1 MTESPPYSGLTP
13 DTIIAALESCGFQ
26 PDGSMLALNSYE
38 NRVYQVGLEDGAFLV
53 AKFYRPERWSDA
65 AIREEH
71 AFSLALAAEEIPVVA
86 PLANAEGNTLHS
98 YDGYRFSLSPR
109 QGGRWPD
116 LDDPDDL
123 MWVGRLMARIHQ
135 LGASQPFQDRPTLDP
150 GEMGA
155 ASATW
160 LLDNDFIPLELESG
174 YRSIT
179 TELQTAIEAG
189 FEQVGGYQQ
198 IRLHGDCHPG
208 TILWTDGGPHF
219 VDLDDCRNGPAIQD
233 LWMLLSG
240 EANEMSMQL
249 SYLREGYEMFA
260 SNGILF
266 NHEGPTRGET
276 FVTRKISRGVAA
288 IELGLDDKIHL
299 GNLDAAR
306 DWGDARD
313 FVEGMWLML
322 QQDTPENF
330 VLATGESHTV
340 REFAENAFAALDI
353 SIAWQGTGVD
363 EKGVD
368 NATGDTIIQ
377 VDPRYF
383 RPTEVDFLCGDAS
396 KAREKLG
403 WSPKILFPQLVA
415 DMVASDY
422 EYFKAPPEENA

>member
-208 TILWTDGGPHF
+208 NILWTDGGPHF

-249 SYLREGYEMFA
+249 SYLREGYEMFRPLNQA
-260 SNGILF
+260 EVRLIEPLRTLRIIHYAAWLARRWNDPAFPAAFPWFNSNQYWQDHMATLAQQ
-266 NHEGPTRGET
+266 R
-276 FVTRKISRGVAA
+276 VA
-288 IELGLDDKIHL
+288 
-299 GNLDAAR
+299 
-306 DWGDARD
+306 
-313 FVEGMWLML
+313 M
-322 QQDTPENF
+322 ENPP
-330 VLATGESHTV
+330 LA
-340 REFAENAFAALDI
+340 L
-353 SIAWQGTGVD
+353 
-363 EKGVD
+363 
-368 NATGDTIIQ
+368 
-377 VDPRYF
+377 Y
-383 RPTEVDFLCGDAS
+383 
-396 KAREKLG
+396 
-403 WSPKILFPQLVA
+403 
-415 DMVASDY
+415 
-422 EYFKAPPEENA
+422 